1 MASRF
6 SDSRTRSDP
15 EAGLRS
21 RLSTMRN
28 RLISVTITGVL
39 LAHGALALGV
49 YQMQENSHERRE
61 PQLDKAPVEYAALT
75 DQMILDAR
83 FQSQR
88 MPERLPAGSFQRV
101 EADRPE
107 LDAIAAPVP
116 SFARLEFPA
125 ATVDPLTAMVGSHI
139 VLLLLIGL
147 MFAYVIRTTIR
158 PLSQIT
164 SAVSALGPERLG
176 QELEENG
183 PPEVAAMAR
192 AFNTMRRRM
201 RGHMDERIQML
212 SAFSHDM
219 QTPITR
225 MRLRAELA
233 NTFPDREKFLR
244 DLDETERLI
253 REGMAYAR
261 NAHVRQEEIKSVDLH
276 AFIDCLVM
284 DYQETDRAVSV
295 IGNVGGVIMTRPQ
308 ALRRA
313 LTNFVDNAL
322 KFSGA
327 AEVRVVHKDNG
338 KIVISVLDRGPGIAE
353 ELLERVKKPF
363 VRGAQSATGQVQGTG
378 LGLAIAQQ
386 LAASL
391 DASFNLRQRAGG
403 GLIAELILST
413 TVLQASD
420 TPRLEAA
427 LALA

>member
-1 MASRF
+1 
-6 SDSRTRSDP
+6 
-15 EAGLRS
+15 
-21 RLSTMRN
+21 MRN
-28 RLISVTITGVL
+28 RLISVTVAGVL

-49 YQMQENSHERRE
+49 YQMRENSHERSD
-61 PQLDKAPVEYAALT
+61 PQMDRATPVEYAALT
-75 DQMILDAR
+75 NQMALDSG
-83 FQSQR
+83 FQTRRIQ
-88 MPERLPAGSFQRV
+88 ERLPAGSFQRA

-107 LDAIAAPVP
+107 FDAIAAPVP
-116 SFARLEFPA
+116 SFARLELSA

-147 MFAYVIRTTIR
+147 MFAYVIRTTVR

-164 SAVSALGPERLG
+164 LAVSALGPERLG
-176 QELEENG
+176 HELEENG

-261 NAHVRQEEIKSVDLH
+261 NAHVRQEEIRSVDLH
-276 AFIDCLVM
+276 AFIDCLVT
-284 DYQETDRAVSV
+284 DYQDTERAVSV

-313 LTNFVDNAL
+313 LTNFIDNAL

-327 AEVRVVHKDNG
+327 AEVRVERKDNG
-338 KIVISVLDRGPGIAE
+338 EVAISVLDRGPGIAE

-363 VRGAQSATGQVQGTG
+363 VRGMQSATGQIQGTG

-391 DASFNLRQRAGG
+391 DASFNLRRRAGG
-403 GLIAELILST
+403 GLIAELVLSR
-413 TVLQASD
+413 TVPQASHA
-420 TPRLEAA
+420 PVLEVA
-427 LALA
+427 LEPS